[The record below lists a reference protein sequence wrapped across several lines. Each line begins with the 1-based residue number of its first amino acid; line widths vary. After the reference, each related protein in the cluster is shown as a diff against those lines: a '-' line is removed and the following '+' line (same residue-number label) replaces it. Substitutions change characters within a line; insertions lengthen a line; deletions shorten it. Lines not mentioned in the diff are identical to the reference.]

1 MNMSKPTAVENLS
14 NTPIRTIELSK
25 KVDLINLIP
34 NLPADQV
41 FSWVRN
47 NQGIVAWG
55 ISTKENFSGTERF
68 SRAHKWWKEF
78 VDNCSIRDEV
88 HTSSSGAIAFV
99 SFSYLA
105 ESSSVVVVPEVVV
118 GQNSDKTWLTI
129 IGDVDIEKI
138 KTFIFAPK
146 EVAKA
151 PVNLTWTKGSIS
163 IDEWQKGVEKAV
175 SRINNKEL
183 DKVVLARDLNAQADE
198 VIDSRYVLANLS
210 NSYPEC
216 WSFAVDGLIGATPEL
231 LIRRSGDAVLS
242 RVLAGTIR
250 RDETANES
258 ELATT
263 LLKSEKDLEEHEFA
277 VTSVATSLALHCT
290 DMKVPSTPR
299 VLRLSNVAHLAT
311 DISGTLVDSAPALV
325 LAGSLHPTAAI
336 CGTPTGRAK
345 SLIKE
350 LEQMDRNR
358 YTGPVGWINAKGDGE
373 LGIAL
378 RCAEII
384 ENKARLFAGCGI
396 VSESTPDDELA
407 ESDAKFAAMKD
418 ALTN

>member
-396 VSESTPDDELA
+396 VSESTPKDELA

>member
-1 MNMSKPTAVENLS
+1 MSRPTAVENFS

-25 KVDLINLIP
+25 KVDLISLIP
-34 NLPADQV
+34 DVGSREV

-55 ISTKENFSGTERF
+55 VNSSENFSGSERF

-78 VDNCSIRDEV
+78 VDNSSVRDEV
-88 HTSSSGAIAFV
+88 MTSSSGAIAFV
-99 SFSYLA
+99 SFSYL
-105 ESSSVVVVPEVVV
+105 SDDQSVVVVPEVIV
-118 GQNSDKTWLTI
+118 GQNNEKTWLTV
-129 IGDVDIEKI
+129 IGNKDIEKI
-138 KTFIFAPK
+138 KAEIYAPK
-146 EVAKA
+146 EVTHS
-151 PVNLTWTKGSIS
+151 PVNVSWSDGTIS
-163 IDEWQKGVEKAV
+163 TTQWQESVKKAV
-175 SRINNKEL
+175 ERINKKEL
-183 DKVVLARDLNAQADE
+183 DKVVLARDIHAHSDQD
-198 VIDSRYVLANLS
+198 IDPRYLLKNLS

-216 WSFAVDGLIGATPEL
+216 WSFSVDGLVGATPEL

-250 RDETANES
+250 RDESATDS

-263 LLKSEKDLEEHEFA
+263 LLTSGKDLEEHEFA
-277 VTSVATSLALHCT
+277 VSSVATSLALHCT
-290 DMKVPSTPR
+290 DMNVPTNPR

-345 SLIKE
+345 SLIQE
-350 LEQMDRNR
+350 LEQMNRNR

-378 RCAEII
+378 RCAEI
-384 ENKARLFAGCGI
+384 NGNTARLFAGCGI
-396 VSESTPDDELA
+396 VSESNPEDELA
-407 ESDAKFAAMKD
+407 ESNAKFIAMRD

>member
-1 MNMSKPTAVENLS
+1 MSRPTAVENFS

-25 KVDLINLIP
+25 KVDLISLIP
-34 NLPADQV
+34 DVGSREV

-55 ISTKENFSGTERF
+55 VNTSENFSGSERF

-78 VDNCSIRDEV
+78 VDNSSVRDEV
-88 HTSSSGAIAFV
+88 MTSSSGAIAFV
-99 SFSYLA
+99 SFSYL
-105 ESSSVVVVPEVVV
+105 SDDQSVVVVPEVIV
-118 GQNSDKTWLTI
+118 GQNNEKTWLTV
-129 IGDVDIEKI
+129 IGNKDIEKI
-138 KTFIFAPK
+138 KAEIYAPK
-146 EVAKA
+146 EVTHS
-151 PVNLTWTKGSIS
+151 PVNVSWSDGTIS
-163 IDEWQKGVEKAV
+163 TTQWQESVKKAV
-175 SRINNKEL
+175 ERINKKEL
-183 DKVVLARDLNAQADE
+183 DKVVLARDIHAHSDQD
-198 VIDSRYVLANLS
+198 IDPRYLLKNLS

-216 WSFAVDGLIGATPEL
+216 WSFSVDGLVGATPEL

-250 RDETANES
+250 RDESATDS

-263 LLKSEKDLEEHEFA
+263 LLTSGKDLEEHEFA
-277 VTSVATSLALHCT
+277 VSSVATSLALHCT
-290 DMKVPSTPR
+290 DMNVPTNPR

-345 SLIKE
+345 SLIQE
-350 LEQMDRNR
+350 LEQMNRNR

-378 RCAEII
+378 RCAEI
-384 ENKARLFAGCGI
+384 NGNTARLFAGCGI
-396 VSESTPDDELA
+396 VSESNPEDELA
-407 ESDAKFAAMKD
+407 ESNAKFIAMRD

>member
-1 MNMSKPTAVENLS
+1 MSRPTAVENFS

-25 KVDLINLIP
+25 KVDLISLIP
-34 NLPADQV
+34 DVGSREV

-55 ISTKENFSGTERF
+55 VNSSENFSGSERF

-78 VDNCSIRDEV
+78 VDNSSVRDEV
-88 HTSSSGAIAFV
+88 MTSSSGAIAFV
-99 SFSYLA
+99 SFSYL
-105 ESSSVVVVPEVVV
+105 SDDQSVVVVPEVIV
-118 GQNSDKTWLTI
+118 GQNNEKTWLTV
-129 IGDVDIEKI
+129 IGNKDIEKI
-138 KTFIFAPK
+138 KAEIYAPK
-146 EVAKA
+146 EVPHS
-151 PVNLTWTKGSIS
+151 PVNVSWSDGTIS
-163 IDEWQKGVEKAV
+163 TTQWQESVKKAV
-175 SRINNKEL
+175 ERINKKEL
-183 DKVVLARDLNAQADE
+183 DKVVLARDIHAHSDQD
-198 VIDSRYVLANLS
+198 IDPRYLLKNLS

-216 WSFAVDGLIGATPEL
+216 WSFSIDGLVGATPEL

-250 RDETANES
+250 RDESATDS

-263 LLKSEKDLEEHEFA
+263 LLTSGKDLEEHEFA
-277 VTSVATSLALHCT
+277 VSSVATSLALHCT
-290 DMKVPSTPR
+290 DMNVPTNPR

-345 SLIKE
+345 SLIQE
-350 LEQMDRNR
+350 LEQMNRNR

-378 RCAEII
+378 RCAEI
-384 ENKARLFAGCGI
+384 NGNTARLFAGCGI
-396 VSESTPDDELA
+396 VSESNPEDELA
-407 ESDAKFAAMKD
+407 ESNAKFIAMRD

>member
-1 MNMSKPTAVENLS
+1 MSRPTAVENFS

-25 KVDLINLIP
+25 KVDLISLIP
-34 NLPADQV
+34 DVGPREV

-55 ISTKENFSGTERF
+55 VNTSENFSGSERF

-78 VDNCSIRDEV
+78 VDNSSVRDEV
-88 HTSSSGAIAFV
+88 MTSSSGAM
-99 SFSYLA
+99 
-105 ESSSVVVVPEVVV
+105 
-118 GQNSDKTWLTI
+118 
-129 IGDVDIEKI
+129 KI
-138 KTFIFAPK
+138 KAEIYAPK
-146 EVAKA
+146 EVPHS
-151 PVNLTWTKGSIS
+151 PVNVSWSDGTIS
-163 IDEWQKGVEKAV
+163 TTQWQESVKKAV
-175 SRINNKEL
+175 ERINKKEL
-183 DKVVLARDLNAQADE
+183 DKVVLARDIHAHSDQD
-198 VIDSRYVLANLS
+198 IDPRYLLKNLS

-216 WSFAVDGLIGATPEL
+216 WSFSVNGLVGATPEL

-250 RDETANES
+250 RDESATDS
-258 ELATT
+258 ELAST
-263 LLKSEKDLEEHEFA
+263 LLTSGKDLEEHEFA
-277 VTSVATSLALHCT
+277 VSSVATSLALHCT
-290 DMKVPSTPR
+290 DMNVPTNPR

-345 SLIKE
+345 SLIQE
-350 LEQMDRNR
+350 LEQMNRNR

-378 RCAEII
+378 RCAEI
-384 ENKARLFAGCGI
+384 NGNTARLFAGCGI
-396 VSESTPDDELA
+396 VSESNPEDELA
-407 ESDAKFAAMKD
+407 ESNAKFIAMRD

>member
-14 NTPIRTIELSK
+14 TTPIRTIELSK

-34 NLPADQV
+34 DLPADQV

-47 NQGIVAWG
+47 NQGLVAWG
-55 ISTKENFSGTERF
+55 INTKENFSGTERF

-88 HTSSSGAIAFV
+88 LTSSSGAISFV

-118 GQNSDKTWLTI
+118 GQNSDKTWLTV
-129 IGDVDIEKI
+129 IGDIDIEKI
-138 KTFIFAPK
+138 QAAIYAPK

-175 SRINNKEL
+175 KRINNKEL

-198 VIDSRYVLANLS
+198 VIDPRYVLANLS

-250 RDETANES
+250 RDVTANES

>member
-34 NLPADQV
+34 DLPADQV

-55 ISTKENFSGTERF
+55 INTKENFSGTERF
-68 SRAHKWWKEF
+68 ARAHKWWKEF

-118 GQNSDKTWLTI
+118 GQNTDKTWLTI

-138 KTFIFAPK
+138 QAAIYAPK

-163 IDEWQKGVEKAV
+163 IDEWQTGVEKAV
-175 SRINNKEL
+175 TRINNKEL

-198 VIDSRYVLANLS
+198 VIDPRYVLANLS

-216 WSFAVDGLIGATPEL
+216 WSFAVVGLIGATPEL

-250 RDETANES
+250 RDVTANES